1 MIEKS
6 FKGMDF
12 SKEMPIVTGY
22 VKFDDGIMRFY
33 DRGYSEITFSKIAY
47 ITEAAEGV
55 IHKEFH
61 LSTGD
66 PKLMGEGN
74 VKVIGHTN
82 FDIADQLS
90 DMGME
95 AIHPKAAREMQQKNI
110 PIRVKNAFEPEHPG
124 TLISR
129 EYVAAEPHVEMI
141 CGRKDLIGLEVMD
154 HDMVGAS
161 GYDHRLTAALDKF
174 CVNYIAKNTNA
185 NTITHFIPERA
196 KNLDACIA
204 SMREAFPQS
213 KISTVKVA
221 IVSVIGTNM
230 RIPGFLFRAA
240 KALSDAGINVLA
252 LDQTMRQVNIQF
264 IIDRADFEKAQQAL
278 HKEFVEND

>member
-1 MIEKS
+1 MCKNSAIKCKKRVKKCKKS
-6 FKGMDF
+6 HFWSGFIQPGSNLIK
-12 SKEMPIVTGY
+12 
-22 VKFDDGIMRFY
+22 
-33 DRGYSEITFSKIAY
+33 
-47 ITEAAEGV
+47 
-55 IHKEFH
+55 
-61 LSTGD
+61 ST
-66 PKLMGEGN
+66 
-74 VKVIGHTN
+74 
-82 FDIADQLS
+82 
-90 DMGME
+90 
-95 AIHPKAAREMQQKNI
+95 
-110 PIRVKNAFEPEHPG
+110 KNAFEPEHPG

-161 GYDHRLTAALDKF
+161 GYDHRLTAALDKH

-204 SMREAFPQS
+204 SMREIYPQS

-221 IVSVIGTNM
+221 VVSVIGTNM

-240 KALSDAGINVLA
+240 KALSDAEINVLA

-264 IIDRADFEKAQQAL
+264 IIDRADFEKAQQVL
-278 HKEFVEND
+278 HKEFVEKD